1 MGARVLVAA
10 AVLALIG
17 AAGAA
22 DIEKSVVKIYATVTQ
37 PNYYVPWVSFAP
49 FDVSGSGCV
58 IEGDLILTNAH
69 VVSDVTYLQVRREG
83 DPKKYVARIVA
94 VSHEADLALITV
106 DNPAFFEGVQ
116 PLRLGGLPRTRESVT
131 VYGYPEGGDALST
144 TQGVISRIETW
155 EYVHSHQNLLAVQI
169 DAAINPG
176 NSGGPALVGDRI
188 IGVAMQSF
196 QQAENMGY
204 LIPVPVIQHFLDD
217 IEDGVQDGFPAA
229 GISSQNIVNPAMT
242 ERYGVPEEQAG
253 VLVTGL
259 AAGSPGARV
268 LEPGDVIV
276 EVDGYEIAGDGTIEL
291 LPGVRPGFSHLIS
304 RRQVGET
311 IPMTIVRDGVEMTV
325 EMTLDATRAD
335 LQLVPRAIYDRS
347 PEYFIYGG
355 LVFMPLS
362 WTYLESAWGADWYHS
377 AFPYLAATYSSEWRT
392 EERDGVAIL
401 NIILPHEVNTGY
413 QELYSEIVEEVN
425 GVPVRGFHHLVELV
439 ENSDGEYVEFVTN
452 LGNRIVIDREDAA
465 ASEAEIMQIYGIP
478 SDRYIE

>member
-1 MGARVLVAA
+1 MGARVLVAVMML
-10 AVLALIG
+10 AVFG
-17 AAGAA
+17 AAGAE
-22 DIEKSVVKIYATVTQ
+22 DIENSLVKIYATVTT

-58 IEGDLILTNAH
+58 IEGNLILTNAH

-83 DPKKYVARIVA
+83 DPKKYPARVVA
-94 VSHEADLALITV
+94 VSHESDLALITV
-106 DNPAFFEGVQ
+106 DNPSFFEGVR

-155 EYVHSHQNLLAVQI
+155 EYVHSRQYLLAVQI

-188 IGVAMQSF
+188 VGVAMQSF
-196 QQAENMGY
+196 QEAENMGY

-217 IEDGVQDGFPAA
+217 LEDGVQDGFPVA
-229 GISSQNIVNPAMT
+229 GISTQNIVNPAMT
-242 ERYGVPEEQAG
+242 ERYRLTEEQAG
-253 VLVTGL
+253 ALVTGL
-259 AAGSPGARV
+259 AADSPGSRV
-268 LEPGDVIV
+268 LEVGDVII
-276 EVDGYEIAGDGTIEL
+276 EVDGYRIAGDGTIEL
-291 LPGVRPGFSHLIS
+291 LPGVRPGFSHLVS

-311 IPMTIVRDGVEMTV
+311 IPMTIMRDGVEMSV
-325 EMTLDATRAD
+325 EMTLDATMED
-335 LQLVPRAIYDRS
+335 LQLVPRAIYDRP

-362 WTYLESAWGADWYHS
+362 WAYLESAWGGDWYHN
-377 AFPYLAATYSSEWRT
+377 AFPYLAATYSSLWRT
-392 EERDGVAIL
+392 DDRDGIAIL

-413 QELYSEIVEEVN
+413 QELYAEIIAEVN

-439 ENSDGEYVEFVTN
+439 EASEGEYVEFVTN
-452 LGNRIVIDREDAA
+452 LGNRIVIDRADAA
-465 ASEAEIMQIYGIP
+465 ASESQIMQIYGIP
-478 SDRYIE
+478 ADRYIE